1 MAILGAALT
10 VAALLLIGGGTA
22 RLIRA
27 PRRLRPLPACALAQ
41 AGYVLLGLGLALQ
54 FRDPIGAS
62 GGLLHLVTA
71 AAGLG
76 LLYLAPRERYSRL
89 YLLAAVASLVGLPPL
104 GGFISKL
111 LIYRAAL
118 AGGPIGLV
126 VAALAVGASLA
137 SLPPLWSRLEEEPA
151 RQMADEGA
159 PRSSLLP
166 ALLAIVLLV
175 LGLWPELALGPLRPL
190 AAALTR

>member
-1 MAILGAALT
+1 LG
-10 VAALLLIGGGTA
+10 V
-22 RLIRA
+22 
-27 PRRLRPLPACALAQ
+27 
-41 AGYVLLGLGLALQ
+41 GLALQ

-76 LLYLAPRERYSRL
+76 LLHLAPRERYSRL

-126 VAALAVGASLA
+126 VAAVAVAASLA
-137 SLPPLWSRLEEEPA
+137 SLVPLWKTLDDEPGEE
-151 RQMADEGA
+151 A

-175 LGLWPELALGPLRPL
+175 LGLWPDLALGPLRPL

>member
-1 MAILGAALT
+1 MAILGAVLT
-10 VAALLLIGGGTA
+10 VTALLLIGGGTA

-27 PRRLRPLPACALAQ
+27 PRRVGPLPACALAQ
-41 AGYVLLGLGLALQ
+41 AGYVLLGVGLALR

-76 LLYLAPRERYSRL
+76 LLHLAPRERYSRL

-126 VAALAVGASLA
+126 VAAVAVGASLA
-137 SLPPLWSRLEEEPA
+137 SLPPLWSRLEEES
-151 RQMADEGA
+151 ADEGSR
-159 PRSSLLP
+159 RSSPLP

-175 LGLWPELALGPLRPL
+175 LGLWPELALGPLQPL

>member
-1 MAILGAALT
+1 MAIFGAALT
-10 VAALLLIGGGTA
+10 VTALLLIGGGTA

-27 PRRLRPLPACALAQ
+27 PRRVGPLPACALAQ
-41 AGYVLLGLGLALQ
+41 AGYVLLGLGLSLR

-126 VAALAVGASLA
+126 VAAVAVGASLA
-137 SLPPLWSRLEEEPA
+137 SLPPLWSRLDEESA
-151 RQMADEGA
+151 SDEGS

-175 LGLWPELALGPLRPL
+175 LGLWPELALGPLHPL